1 MEKIENERKDEAR
14 RRSETVRH
22 ANNMLIMHHH
32 SLIIALLHCIREI
45 QLPYRGES
53 KNIYRIRKQN
63 EKVHDQFGKAGNHS
77 KAFAIAFQ
85 S

>member
-14 RRSETVRH
+14 RRSDM
-22 ANNMLIMHHH
+22 NDMLIMHHH

-45 QLPYRGES
+45 ELPYRGES

-77 KAFAIAFQ
+77 QAFAIAFQ

>member
-14 RRSETVRH
+14 RRSDM
-22 ANNMLIMHHH
+22 NDMLIMHHH

-45 QLPYRGES
+45 ELPYRGES

>member
-14 RRSETVRH
+14 RRSDM
-22 ANNMLIMHHH
+22 NDMLIMHHH

-45 QLPYRGES
+45 ELPYRGES

-63 EKVHDQFGKAGNHS
+63 EKVRDQFGKAGNHS